1 MSPSTVA
8 VVTDSTAALPEE
20 LVAAHHLNV
29 VPLTVTIDSASGR
42 EGVDITAEDVA
53 KALTARRSS
62 ISTSRPSPAEFVSVY
77 ERLLGEGVP
86 GVVSVQLSAKLS
98 GTCQAAQ
105 LAAAGY
111 PGRVAVVDSRSTG
124 MGLGFCAIAASGH
137 DDLAAAVAAAHA
149 AIARTTTLFYVDTLE
164 YLRRGGRIG
173 AASALLGTALSVKP
187 ILHMVD
193 GAIVVRDKVRTAGRA
208 LARLVDL
215 AVDASGQGD
224 VDIAVHHLGAP
235 DRAGALADAVSM
247 RLGDRLRD

>member
-86 GVVSVQLSAKLS
+86 GVVSVHLSAKLS

-124 MGLGFCAIAASGH
+124 MGLGFCAI
-137 DDLAAAVAAAHA
+137 A

-193 GAIVVRDKVRTAGRA
+193 GEI
-208 LARLVDL
+208 
-215 AVDASGQGD
+215 
-224 VDIAVHHLGAP
+224 
-235 DRAGALADAVSM
+235 
-247 RLGDRLRD
+247 

>member
-86 GVVSVQLSAKLS
+86 GVVSVHLSAKLS

-137 DDLAAAVAAAHA
+137 DDLAAAVVAVEAA
-149 AIARTTTLFYVDTLE
+149 
-164 YLRRGGRIG
+164 G
-173 AASALLGTALSVKP
+173 AAQVEVGVHQLAATGRADEL
-187 ILHMVD
+187 
-193 GAIVVRDKVRTAGRA
+193 VVRLRGR
-208 LARLVDL
+208 V
-215 AVDASGQGD
+215 
-224 VDIAVHHLGAP
+224 
-235 DRAGALADAVSM
+235 
-247 RLGDRLRD
+247 GDRLLACYETEIG